1 MKAHGVC
8 LLLGSLMDVPILRFD
23 RHNQQ
28 EPHILPVAPRVS
40 LEITRG
46 RVQQRIRP
54 VRRAVFLIGTASDCD
69 LVLGDLSFPEA
80 YAYLFVHEAKVT
92 VRHLGSGPPLIVS
105 GEMTDAAELLHGDV
119 MAFGPFELR
128 VLFDDPIPHESSPST
143 PRPVAAVAGRGRMI
157 HSLFP

>member
-1 MKAHGVC
+1 
-8 LLLGSLMDVPILRFD
+8 MDVPILRID

-28 EPHILPVAPRVS
+28 EPHILPVGPRVS

-54 VRRAVFLIGTASDCD
+54 IRRPVFLIGTASDCD

-80 YAYLFVHEAKVT
+80 YAYLFVHEATVT
-92 VRHLGSGPPLIVS
+92 VRHLGSGPPLVVC
-105 GEMTDAAELLHGDV
+105 GEETDAAELLNGDV
-119 MAFGPFELR
+119 MGFGPFELR
-128 VLFDDPIPHESSPST
+128 VLFDGSSTQASPPGM
-143 PRPVAAVAGRGRMI
+143 PRPVAATAGRGRLI

>member
-1 MKAHGVC
+1 MN
-8 LLLGSLMDVPILRFD
+8 VPVLRFD

-28 EPHILPVAPRVS
+28 EPHILPVSPRVS

-80 YAYLFVHEAKVT
+80 YAYLFVHDAKVT
-92 VRHLGSGPPLIVS
+92 VRYLGGGPPLIVS
-105 GEMTDAAELLHGDV
+105 GELTDAAELLHGDV
-119 MAFGPFELR
+119 MSFGPFQLR
-128 VLFDDPIPHESSPST
+128 VLFDELSLQPSSPMK
-143 PRPVAAVAGRGRMI
+143 PRPVAAAAGRGRMI
-157 HSLFP
+157 HSLYP

>member
-1 MKAHGVC
+1 
-8 LLLGSLMDVPILRFD
+8 MDVPILRFD

-28 EPHILPVAPRVS
+28 EPHILPVSPRVS

-54 VRRAVFLIGTASDCD
+54 VRRKVYLIGTASDCD
-69 LVLGDLSFPEA
+69 LVLGDLSFPDA

-92 VRHLGSGPPLIVS
+92 VRYLGGGPPLTVCN
-105 GEMTDAAELLHGDV
+105 EPTDAAELLHGDV
-119 MAFGPFELR
+119 VAFGPFELR
-128 VLFDDPIPHESSPST
+128 VLFDQSVQSGLPHPQ
-143 PRPVAAVAGRGRMI
+143 PRPFGATAGRGLTI